1 MRLLRLALFTILLAS
16 SLPVRAQSGPL
27 QGLDAYVQQAMSQW
41 KVPGVAL
48 AVVKD
53 DRVVLVKGYGILET
67 GKKEPVDENTLFA
80 IASNTKAFTATAL
93 GLLVQE
99 GKIKWDDPVIDY
111 LPGFALHDPVATR
124 KITIRDLLCHRAGLG
139 KWAGDLTWFA
149 STYDTR
155 EVMRRIRFQEPAFD
169 FRTGFGYTNLMYLV
183 AGEIIPV
190 VTKRSWSDFIKER
203 FFKPLGMT
211 RSNTSV
217 KDLATTSN
225 VARPH
230 MIKSGRVTAIEYV
243 NVDNVAPPGAINSSV
258 KDLAQWLRL
267 QLADGKLDGEQ
278 LVDAAVIKETR
289 KAHTLVP
296 LGDVARKLYPT
307 AHLAAYGLGWGLMD
321 YRGRLVVRHGGGLD
335 GMFSFTGLMPEER
348 LGVVVLSNLEDHDLT
363 TALVYHIFDAYLG
376 VEFQDH
382 SARFYNFH
390 QEIAKKHGKDRQA
403 TRKARMVGTKLT
415 HARPEYSGSYESRVY
430 GKATIKYKNGRLT
443 LHLGA
448 HPQIIGAMS
457 HWHHDTFRCEWKNST
472 FGESFIYFDFDD
484 QMEIKQFRVKVRPDW
499 IDTREYVFKRIK

>member
-1 MRLLRLALFTILLAS
+1 MVLLAS
-16 SLPVRAQSGPL
+16 SFPARAQSDPL
-27 QGLDAYVQQAMSQW
+27 EGLDAYAQKAMSQW
-41 KVPGVAL
+41 KVPGLAL

-53 DRVVLVKGYGILET
+53 DRVVLAKGYGVLEV
-67 GKKEPVDENTLFA
+67 GKKELVDENTLFA

-111 LPGFALHDPVATR
+111 LPGFALHDPVATK

-139 KWAGDLTWFA
+139 KWAGDLTWYA

-169 FRTGFGYTNLMYLV
+169 FRTGYGYTNLMYLA

-190 VTKRSWSDFIKER
+190 VTKKSWSDFIKER

-217 KDLATTSN
+217 KDLATTTN

-230 MIKSGRVTAIEYV
+230 MIKDGRVTPIEYV
-243 NVDNVAPPGAINSSV
+243 DIDNVAPPGAINSSV

-267 QLADGKLDGEQ
+267 QLADGKLDGKQ
-278 LVDAAVIKETR
+278 LVDAAIIKETR
-289 KAHTLVP
+289 KSHTLVP
-296 LGDVARKLYPT
+296 FSDEARKRYPS
-307 AHLAAYGLGWGLMD
+307 AHFAAYGLGWGLMD
-321 YRGRLVVRHGGGLD
+321 YRGRLVIRHGGGLD
-335 GMFSFTGLMPEER
+335 GMFSFTGLMPEEK
-348 LGVVVLSNLEDHDLT
+348 LGIVVLTNMEDHDLM
-363 TALVYHIFDAYLG
+363 TALVYHVFDAYLG
-376 VEFQDH
+376 VDFQDY
-382 SARFYNFH
+382 SARFFKLH
-390 QEIAKKHGKDRQA
+390 QEELKKRKKERQK
-403 TRKARMVGTKLT
+403 TRGERVVGTKSS
-415 HARPEYSGSYESRVY
+415 HAWTEYSGLYESRVY
-430 GKATIKYKNGRLT
+430 GRAEIKHRNGRLT

-448 HPQIIGAMS
+448 HPQIVGMIS
-457 HWHHDTFRCEWKNST
+457 HWHHDTFLCKWKNST

-484 QMEIKQFRVKVRPDW
+484 QMEIKQFRVKVRPEW
-499 IDTREYVFKRIK
+499 IDTREYIFKRIK